1 MKFLLSIL
9 NDRILLPVLFDA
21 PSYRIRL
28 KRISFCLDTGS
39 PTTYIDSGTAQII
52 KIPFNK
58 LNVDEA
64 VVRLGG
70 IKFSSLLMKN
80 TNIKVKNDQDSLY
93 TFNLP
98 EIKVLTPTSNTQE
111 AKNIAY
117 STPSILGL
125 DFLRENK
132 LKFFCDVAND
142 IAYLEN

>member
-64 VVRLGG
+64 VIRLGG

>member
-70 IKFSSLLMKN
+70 IKFSSLLIKN

>member
-1 MKFLLSIL
+1 MKFPLSIL